1 MPFLPKFNITNNITA
16 ALVKIERTRGFLE
29 AARLSDEWIAK
40 MQAKTLILCP
50 VSGLTILTILSKNR
64 QDGQV

>member
-1 MPFLPKFNITNNITA
+1 MSQAEGLMSFLPKFNITNNITA

-40 MQAKTLILCP
+40 MQAKTLILEAHH
-50 VSGLTILTILSKNR
+50 TTHI
-64 QDGQV
+64 

>member
-1 MPFLPKFNITNNITA
+1 MSQVEKFMPFIPKFNITNNVTA

-40 MQAKTLILCP
+40 MQIYSCK
-50 VSGLTILTILSKNR
+50 
-64 QDGQV
+64 